1 MNLYIHIEILEREFL
16 SKLLIGME
24 TASRGIKTY
33 MGRLES
39 YLMRD
44 FFVPGIILH
53 KSITPSRKRIKEL
66 EEYKKRNFV
75 VTSLDEEVG
84 LVNLD
89 NNFNYLKMRYSNES
103 IDLTDK
109 IFTWENLIVIIY
121 QKI

>member
-109 IFTWENLIVIIY
+109 IFTWGIVILA
-121 QKI
+121 Q

>member
-1 MNLYIHIEILEREFL
+1 
-16 SKLLIGME
+16 
-24 TASRGIKTY
+24 

-109 IFTWENLIVIIY
+109 IFTW
-121 QKI
+121 KIWLW